1 MGSSGR
7 CDNLPAQHRLRWRF
21 GRNESRPQCHR
32 ANRDVGEG
40 VPITPRAADWIG
52 PPDIVS
58 VADN

>member
-1 MGSSGR
+1 
-7 CDNLPAQHRLRWRF
+7 LRWRF

-32 ANRDVGEG
+32 ANRGVGEG